1 MTSLSVGRSSP
12 QPLPSLP
19 PSPTEE
25 DLGKRRVW
33 DSEDGHDDA
42 GRTENAGKGEEPTG
56 TLGGYADGGTDE
68 DLKKL
73 SLERN
78 GDALNGESYPP
89 MTDEEAE
96 TKRVEENLRRWEI
109 AERQRRK
116 QARISSLA
124 SSSAST
130 TSTLVGSPPTKTA
143 TSAAFASPEPG
154 TTRRSSIL
162 GSIWPSRRSDAH
174 RALSTSEELAGA
186 VRMDDFEQRP
196 NSPGGSRSPT
206 PGPERRSKVAD
217 PFADPDANASS
228 ASLFVNE
235 TDGSGDGM
243 TPLTPTQ
250 ESFRQPPRPEPLD
263 LPRPRTPPPR
273 VYTPGVSRPPEPT
286 RAPTMEA
293 GGGSQTEE
301 KPVRWWTEWLC
312 GCREHGEEQ
321 AGRTNPLE

>member
-1 MTSLSVGRSSP
+1 
-12 QPLPSLP
+12 
-19 PSPTEE
+19 
-25 DLGKRRVW
+25 
-33 DSEDGHDDA
+33 
-42 GRTENAGKGEEPTG
+42 
-56 TLGGYADGGTDE
+56 
-68 DLKKL
+68 
-73 SLERN
+73 
-78 GDALNGESYPP
+78 
-89 MTDEEAE
+89 
-96 TKRVEENLRRWEI
+96 
-109 AERQRRK
+109 
-116 QARISSLA
+116 
-124 SSSAST
+124 
-130 TSTLVGSPPTKTA
+130 
-143 TSAAFASPEPG
+143 
-154 TTRRSSIL
+154 
-162 GSIWPSRRSDAH
+162 
-174 RALSTSEELAGA
+174 
-186 VRMDDFEQRP
+186 MDDFEQRP

-321 AGRTNPLE
+321 VCPALCSKSLLSEHGFIGYQTGRTDQPSRIVCFFMSYFVRFSMYSSSVLLLSFRSPMDQALPALPRCPPHCIPSRTSFSPPSVFDRSDHRTFTSIFSQ